1 MSILDTMERRTR
13 RVRTVIGDNY
23 ALLLG
28 CLLLVGALGGY
39 LTYATH
45 VEGGTVTETRERM
58 SWQSSGEFTH
68 RATVVNGTSAF
79 DEGRVLRNRTTY
91 FQSVTPRLNGS
102 FTYGYGASGGDLDVD
117 TTLSLVFRSVESA
130 DEGTETVYW
139 QVNRTVAES
148 STQSLRPGERTTVPF
163 SVNVSAVDA
172 ERQRIDEELGGTP
185 GELQTVLVA
194 RTELSGTRD
203 GQEVET
209 VRTYRLP
216 IEPEGSVYRVDDP
229 GSVTRSDNRTERV
242 RVPAT
247 YGSLRTAAGP
257 LLALLSLGGLSGL
270 VYAKRTG
277 LLFLSTRE
285 RELLAYQKTR
295 ASFDNWITTGRVP
308 AHAGATTV
316 IEVDSLEGLVD
327 VAIDT
332 DNRVIEDETRNAC
345 LVLAGDRWY
354 RYDAPM
360 EAEPEPEPEAEQALP
375 ATADA
380 DPPAV
385 NGDTEE

>member
-1 MSILDTMERRTR
+1 MVNILDTMDRGTR
-13 RVRTVIGDNY
+13 RVRTVIADNY
-23 ALLLG
+23 ALVLG
-28 CLLLVGALGGY
+28 CLLLVGVLGGY

-45 VEGGTVTETRERM
+45 VERGAVTETRERV

-79 DEGRVLRNRTTY
+79 AEGRVLRNRTTY
-91 FQSVTPRLNGS
+91 FRSVTPRLNGS
-102 FTYGYGASGGDLDVD
+102 FTYGYGARGGGDLAVD

-130 DEGTETVYW
+130 DEGAETVYW
-139 QVNRTVAES
+139 RVDRTVAES

-163 SVNVSAVDA
+163 SVNVSAADA

-203 GQEVET
+203 GQEVDT

-216 IEPEGSVYRVDDP
+216 IESDGSVYRVDDP
-229 GSVTRSDNRTERV
+229 GPVTDSDNRSEQV

-257 LLALLSLGGLSGL
+257 LLALLSLGGMSGL
-270 VYAKRTG
+270 VYASRTG
-277 LLFLSTRE
+277 WLFISARE
-285 RELLAYQKTR
+285 REWLAYRKTR
-295 ASFDNWITTGRVP
+295 ESFDDWITTGRVP
-308 AHAGATTV
+308 AHDSPSTV
-316 IEVDSLEGLVD
+316 VEVDSLEGLVD

-332 DNRVIEDETRNAC
+332 DNRVIEDQTRNAC

-354 RYDAPM
+354 RYDTPV
-360 EAEPEPEPEAEQALP
+360 EPAERPPPETVDSPD
-375 ATADA
+375 DA
-380 DPPAV
+380 PPAV
-385 NGDTEE
+385 EGDTEE